1 MNNQKEYKIII
12 NGLQESVANVDELL
26 KVLDKLEGKIKDLSN
41 KSIKISTDT
50 PTKIDIPKVDA
61 SSYQELTKELQEQLV
76 LNQKLKEQQKEQKQL
91 IKDIA
96 NGVKDEE
103 GNYTNTL
110 GGMRKQLAE
119 MKKELSSMDISDEG
133 FLTLKTRIKEL
144 NDEVLNIEKSYGTF
158 TRQVGN
164 YELVNGI
171 NGAVGAVQDLR
182 GEIGELSNNPIK
194 LNIGSAVTEFNNAKE
209 AGKLLKGEMQELA
222 AKMYELE
229 KSGQGSSEEF
239 KNLQARFNDVASAGD
254 QLEHIT
260 NYADRMSKAI
270 KDDSGAVGELA
281 RTFDAFSSVAQ
292 VGVGLMGL
300 FGSENEKA
308 EEAIN
313 RTVQVM
319 TTLKGIQEIV
329 NTQFQKGAP
338 LMNIWNKALEMSH
351 SLTRGVATSINVL
364 STSLGIEGVAATEAT
379 VATTAFDTALAAS
392 GIGAIII
399 AIGSAIAYLVTNFD
413 DLKAEFKALYPEITE
428 LEEEM
433 KPLISVFQAVGKA
446 IVDGLLAPVH
456 AVLQLIHSIKEGKN
470 IIQASFD
477 SLGVYIDKF
486 YGRWFKIG
494 DTYSKQEKKRL
505 KSDLIEKK
513 KKLAEELKYQID
525 MNIAKY
531 GNDWKYTQ
539 QGLKLMRQ
547 YWKLRVEIAKNGTR
561 EELQAANIELT
572 QGERDIKVHQEKIT
586 ADALAVSQKMADDAK
601 KTAQERSKALADA
614 EKEIRDNRLA
624 IMKDGL
630 RKEVLILNQQRDEEI
645 AKAKERGV
653 KVQEVIQSI
662 NDKYN
667 QLIADKTNDYAKSVE
682 ESFKRV
688 DDAIEKMEDRWGAYL
703 SNMIKVNQYAS
714 NRYKALADDTISPL
728 TKFSEE
734 TEGAYKKLY
743 NLNPNIFNIKYTE
756 LIKYIQNGAKE
767 LPNIIGKQGQ
777 QIADN
782 LTENIL
788 NGYKL
793 YDEFRGLYAET
804 LLGIENEAKKKM
816 KSIGE
821 GFVSDYGDAIEKI
834 QGIMKNADLT
844 PNDLGGSWSLLL
856 SELETFKKIDFENAS
871 LKDLTEVFKN
881 IEKDFEL
888 FDIDRVENEI
898 VKAQALYERATDDIT
913 RNEISARIGA
923 FEQIKELIKRF
934 NDDVIDLDL
943 HLYSQILLKEYE
955 AFEEERKIAQM
966 RSDFI
971 IQVIKKQ
978 YDELTKIRDDYESNN
993 KESIG
998 YGADIDALK
1007 EIGTRLA
1014 SNAKIYKQMQL
1025 IGKATDQEI
1034 LSNQEDIEKQ
1044 EKKIKDYYEFSK
1056 KEGEKYNRWVE
1067 LKTKQKNGEELTVNE
1082 MEEWFML
1089 EKVASKTIEE
1099 IKLDIENAKLIII
1112 DDKKNIEALQKVK
1125 DGVDET
1131 IKKTQLSFKDIMN
1144 IAVQMTS
1151 VFGEI
1156 LGNISEI
1163 SYNNEKARIDREK
1176 ELLEKELEMLEEQFA
1191 RQEELYNR
1199 HNERVNEIE
1208 GSLTNAR
1215 GDRRLALI
1223 DQLNAEVW
1231 EREQAWNEEQRIN
1244 KEKEANEKKQKMLEE
1259 REKQIEKKRRKEQQ
1273 KIDIMQA
1280 IANTALGVTNAL
1292 RLQPIVPLGVA
1303 MAALVGAL
1311 GATEIATIAS
1321 QKFADGGLLNGKSH
1335 SQGGMKIEGTNME
1348 VEGNEF
1354 VVNKKSTQANLPL
1367 ISYIN
1372 QKRGAVSI
1380 SEIEEV
1386 LNSKNPSN
1394 TFNIKSKYKNG
1405 GVLPSINVK
1414 QMQTSALSQQ
1424 PNQEIWVSVA
1434 EIESVQKRMANV
1446 REIAGDR

>member
-1 MNNQKEYKIII
+1 MDNKKSYQIII
-12 NGLQESVANVDELL
+12 NGIEESVKNVDKLL
-26 KVLDKLEGKIKDLSN
+26 ASLDNLEKKINSLSN
-41 KSIKISTDT
+41 KNVNIKLDT
-50 PTKIDIPKVDA
+50 PKIDIPKVDA

-76 LNQKLKEQQKEQKQL
+76 LNQKLKDQQKEQKQL

-96 NGVKDEE
+96 NGVKDED

-110 GGMRKQLAE
+110 GGMRKQLSE

-133 FLTLKTRIKEL
+133 FTTLKTRIKEL

-164 YELVNGI
+164 YELVNGV

-182 GEIGELSNNPIK
+182 SEIGELTNSPIK
-194 LNIGSAVTEFNNAKE
+194 LNIGSAVTEFNNARE
-209 AGKLLKGEMQELA
+209 ATRLLKFEMQELA

-229 KSGQGSSEEF
+229 KSGQSSSEEF
-239 KNLQARFNDVASAGD
+239 KNLQARFNDIASAQD

-260 NYADRMSKAI
+260 NYADRLANSI

-292 VGVGLMGL
+292 VGVGIMGL
-300 FGSENEKA
+300 FGSENEEA
-308 EEAIN
+308 AEAIN
-313 RTVQVM
+313 RTIQVM
-319 TTLKGIQEIV
+319 TTLEGIQEIV
-329 NTQFQKGAP
+329 NNQFQKGAP
-338 LMNIWNKALEMSH
+338 LMKIWNKALEMSH

-399 AIGSAIAYLVTNFD
+399 AIGSAVAYLITNFD
-413 DLKAEFKALYPEITE
+413 DLKAEFRELYPEIDE
-428 LEEEM
+428 LTEEM
-433 KPLISVFQAVGKA
+433 KPLISVFNAVGKA

-456 AVLQLIHSIKEGKN
+456 GVLQIIQSIKEGKN
-470 IIQASFD
+470 VIQATFD
-477 SLGVYIDKF
+477 GLGSYIDKF

-494 DTYSKQEKKRL
+494 DTYSKQERKRL

-547 YWKLRVEIAKNGTR
+547 YWKLRVDIAKNGTR
-561 EELQAANIELT
+561 EELQAANIELA
-572 QGERDIKVHQEKIT
+572 QGERDIKVYQKKIT
-586 ADALAVSQKMADDAK
+586 ADALALSQNMADDAK
-601 KTAQERSKALADA
+601 KSAQDRSKALADA

-645 AKAKERGV
+645 ANAKERGV
-653 KVQEVIQSI
+653 KVQDVIQSI

-667 QLIADKTNDYAKSVE
+667 QLIAEKTNDYAKSVE
-682 ESFKRV
+682 ESLNRA
-688 DDAIEKMEDRWGAYL
+688 DEAINKIEDRWVAFL
-703 SNMIKVNQYAS
+703 SNMSKNNQYAR
-714 NRYKALADDTISPL
+714 NAFKAIADDTISPL
-728 TKFSEE
+728 TELSEDA
-734 TEGAYKKLY
+734 EGAY
-743 NLNPNIFNIKYTE
+743 NE
-756 LIKYIQNGAKE
+756 LFTIDTDELGLRYGRFVDYIQKRVEE
-767 LPNIIGKQGQ
+767 LPDIIDKQEK

-782 LTENIL
+782 LASNIKKAYNIFDEYDKSFIAENYKIL
-788 NGYKL
+788 
-793 YDEFRGLYAET
+793 R
-804 LLGIENEAKKKM
+804 ENKNKI

-821 GFVSDYGDAIEKI
+821 SFVSDYEESISKI
-834 QGIMKNADLT
+834 QEIMKNADIS
-844 PNDLGGSWSLLL
+844 PNDLGGNWSSLLGAIKEIK
-856 SELETFKKIDFENAS
+856 SIDFENAS
-871 LKDLTEVFKN
+871 LEEFDEFFKN
-881 IEKDFEL
+881 IQENINL
-888 FDIDRVENEI
+888 FNVDIIQNEI
-898 VKAQALYERATDDIT
+898 DKVLYLYEKATDDIT

-923 FEQIKELIKRF
+923 FTEIKSLIEKYK
-934 NDDVIDLDL
+934 LDIADFQTQVS
-943 HLYSQILLKEYE
+943 SQLLANKIEEDE
-955 AFEEERKIAQM
+955 ASRNQQKM
-966 RSDFI
+966 TSDFI

-978 YDELTKIRDDYESNN
+978 YDELTNIRDDYENHN

-998 YGADIDALK
+998 FGSDIDALK

-1014 SNAKIYKQMQL
+1014 SNAEIYKQMQL
-1025 IGKATDQEI
+1025 IGKATDNEI
-1034 LSNQEDIEKQ
+1034 LSNQEHI
-1044 EKKIKDYYEFSK
+1044 
-1056 KEGEKYNRWVE
+1056 
-1067 LKTKQKNGEELTVNE
+1067 EELEATNKELDKQIEILLGVE
-1082 MEEWFML
+1082 GKEL
-1089 EKVASKTIEE
+1089 EIQ
-1099 IKLDIENAKLIII
+1099 KLNQDINTNKLIII
-1112 DDKKNIEALQKVK
+1112 DDKKNIEALEKIK

-1131 IKKTQLSFKDIMN
+1131 IKKAKLSFSDVMN
-1144 IAVQMTS
+1144 ISFQMTS
-1151 VFGEI
+1151 VFGDI
-1156 LGNISEI
+1156 LGNISQI

-1176 ELLEKELEMLEEQFA
+1176 EALDRELEMLEEQFA

-1208 GSLTNAR
+1208 GNLTNAR
-1215 GDRRLALI
+1215 GDRRFALI
-1223 DQLNAEVW
+1223 EQLNAEVW
-1231 EREQAWNEEQRIN
+1231 ERERAWNEEQRIN
-1244 KEKEANEKKQKMLEE
+1244 KEKEANEKKKKMLEE

-1280 IANTALGVTNAL
+1280 IANTSLGVTNAL
-1292 RLQPIVPLGVA
+1292 RLQPIVPFGVA

-1372 QKRGAVSI
+1372 QKRGAVSL

-1394 TFNIKSKYKNG
+1394 TLNIKSKYKNG
-1405 GVLPSINVK
+1405 GVLPSVNVK
-1414 QMQTSALSQQ
+1414 QLQKGAVATVSDDR
-1424 PNQEIWVSVA
+1424 PIVVSVVDINNA
-1434 EIESVQKRMANV
+1434 QKRLRNV
-1446 REIAGDR
+1446 QTLAGEI